1 MRYSTSKSNSGLSRW
16 PLWLQLAIFLM
27 LVIVAAAAV
36 GGHLIRQEVSSYL
49 TTNLKDNSNKTF
61 AILSSVSID
70 AVIAEDIPL
79 LETIVTQAT
88 ERDPN
93 IVTMVIENSSG
104 KQLMKWNRRENVAR
118 EDAMYLEQDI
128 TLENESFGKMKITL
142 NAASM
147 NRDIRQ
153 HVKQVRLMFIAI
165 LSLVAFLLIV
175 GLHRVVIK
183 PIRLIDQRLI
193 GLKAGD
199 LDSRVS
205 ISAARELMGLAKS
218 VNDLGAAWKLKGK
231 RERQLQEAQQA
242 LEISH
247 DQLAEHSKNL
257 ESIVEARTAE
267 LATVAH
273 EAQEAKREA
282 EQANLSKSSFLAT
295 MSHELRTPLNA
306 IIGYGEMLIEECGEL
321 EPEEYNAD
329 LDKIVSAGKHLLGLI
344 NDILDLSK
352 IEAGKMDFFLEDF
365 DLAET
370 LEGLKDIIAPKVK
383 ENSNTFD
390 LIIGDNIGSVHAD
403 CTKLRQCIINILG
416 NASKFTENGTI
427 TLEAERYSQD
437 GEDWISIAVSDTGIG
452 MTPEQVAK
460 LFQPFS
466 QADSS
471 TTRKFGGTGLGLTIT
486 RHFSQLMGGDI
497 TVKSEANV
505 GSTFTLKIPA
515 KVEDPSTRPALTFG
529 QVEDSAKPEDNQT
542 KVLVIDDDPL
552 VHDLIRRTLKE
563 GYWVRSAYRGEEGLR
578 LAKEQIPDVITL
590 DIMMPEM
597 DGWQVI
603 NSLKQQ
609 EELSEV
615 PVIVLSVVDDRHR
628 GLELG
633 AIDVLTKPINKD
645 SLLTALGKLELTPK
659 ASS

>member
-1 MRYSTSKSNSGLSRW
+1 MRYSNSKSKSGVSRW
-16 PLWLQLAIFLM
+16 PLWLQLAVFL
-27 LVIVAAAAV
+27 LVVIVAAAGA

-49 TTNLKDNSNKTF
+49 TENLKENSTKTF

-70 AVIAEDIPL
+70 AVIAQDIPL

-93 IVTMVIENSSG
+93 IVTMVIEDSSG

-118 EDAMYLEQDI
+118 EDAMYFEQDI

-147 NRDIRQ
+147 NQEIRQ
-153 HVKQVRLMFIAI
+153 HVKHVRLMFIAI
-165 LSLVAFLLIV
+165 LSLLALLLIV
-175 GLHRVVIK
+175 GLHKVVIK

-193 GLKAGD
+193 ALKAGD
-199 LDSRVS
+199 LDSRVQ

-247 DQLAEHSKNL
+247 NQLAEHSKNL

-267 LATVAH
+267 LATAAH
-273 EAQEAKREA
+273 EAEEAKREA

-321 EPEEYNAD
+321 EPEEYNDD
-329 LDKIVSAGKHLLGLI
+329 LEKIVSAGKHLLGLI

-390 LIIGDNIGSVHAD
+390 LVLSDNLGSIHAD
-403 CTKLRQCIINILG
+403 CTKLRQCVINLLG

-427 TLEAERYSQD
+427 TLTADRFSQD
-437 GEDWISIAVSDTGIG
+437 EEDWISIAVSDTGIG

-497 TVKSEANV
+497 TVKSEAGV
-505 GSTFTLKIPA
+505 GSTFTLKIPTRV
-515 KVEDPSTRPALTFG
+515 KDPATLPALKFD
-529 QVEDSAKPEDNQT
+529 QCEDEPRPGDSET
-542 KVLVIDDDPL
+542 RVLVIDDDPQ
-552 VHDLIRRTLKE
+552 VHDLIRRTLKD
-563 GYWVRSAYRGEEGLR
+563 GYWVCSAYRGDEGLR
-578 LAKEQIPDVITL
+578 LAKEHIPDVITL

-603 NSLKQQ
+603 HSLKEQSD
-609 EELSEV
+609 LAEV

-633 AIDVLTKPINKD
+633 ASDVLTKPINKD
-645 SLLTALGKLELTPK
+645 SLLKAIDKLKLPSK
-659 ASS
+659 APH